1 MTVLLHHEARADPE
15 LLAWIKSTIDGL
27 VDLESSTIV
36 AILGLVIFLVP
47 AAIVLVYLFQRRR
60 N

>member
-1 MTVLLHHEARADPE
+1 MTVLLHHEASADPE